1 MVKKYIELFVFAV
14 VVFAAG
20 TATGYTFKCCK
31 SSMAVVDVAGVVA
44 KSAQVQALKS
54 EMDAKNS
61 ELAQWLKKA
70 NDEVNGENDKEKQG
84 ELLQKYNA
92 EFTQKRNELLKE
104 YRDKLQ
110 AIDNDIN
117 STIANTAKDK
127 GYKSVVAKGVVI
139 YGGDDI
145 TGDVIEVVK

>member
-20 TATGYTFKCCK
+20 AATGYTFKCCK
-31 SSMAVVDVAGVVA
+31 GSMAVVDVAGVVA

-54 EMDAKNS
+54 EMDTKNS
-61 ELAQWLKKA
+61 ELTQWLKKA
-70 NDEVNGENDKEKQG
+70 NDEVNGEKDKEKQG

-127 GYKSVVAKGVVI
+127 GYKSVIAKGVVI